1 MSFRCDT
8 CNLQFYS
15 TTGLIVHNE
24 KAHKIIK
31 KDSRVLDS
39 FSSHTKHDDAG
50 PKNNLDLW

>member
-15 TTGLIVHNE
+15 ATGLIVHNE
-24 KAHKIIK
+24 KTHKIIK

-39 FSSHTKHDDAG
+39 FSSHTKHDEAS
-50 PKNNLDLW
+50 PKNLDLW